1 MVHFFIIVFSLIRVL
16 KYFVLDSVSSNRSGM
31 LLFFNVLLKHASA
44 ATMTIRPPRSP
55 LSRSGAFAT
64 GRFVPGG
71 ALTARAGA
79 SPTFAHDGPVKGSD
93 GQKQDDSHDDT
104 HE

>member
-1 MVHFFIIVFSLIRVL
+1 M
-16 KYFVLDSVSSNRSGM
+16 
-31 LLFFNVLLKHASA
+31 LFFFCDFPERASA
-44 ATMTIRPPRSP
+44 ATMTIHPLRSL

-71 ALTARAGA
+71 ALTARAAA
-79 SPTFAHDGPVKGSD
+79 SPTFARDGPVKESG